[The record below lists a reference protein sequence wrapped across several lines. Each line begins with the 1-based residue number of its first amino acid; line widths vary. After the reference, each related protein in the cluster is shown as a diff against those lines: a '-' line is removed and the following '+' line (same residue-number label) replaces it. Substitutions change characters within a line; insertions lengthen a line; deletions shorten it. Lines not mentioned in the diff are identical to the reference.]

1 MSTAIKTQSDLA
13 TVTQFDCQNCG
24 APHSVHNPRA
34 KFIACQYC
42 GSVLD
47 AQSEE
52 HQILKSLGSPD
63 RHPPFSFIKI
73 GLSGTFNNKE
83 YQVIARTRW
92 RMKYK
97 EYWSEDGESGYS
109 NEVWIYD
116 EWLLIDENRTY
127 FYLVEDKEGYSISE
141 EIIPETP
148 TLLPKDL
155 RMSFFKKQPRRIV
168 REYGSAEVTHF
179 EGESNYQIKQ
189 GDRIRFATIKD
200 RGIDYTVE
208 WRMADNDV
216 NVKEVEFFREI
227 PISRRKVMEAF
238 GDNEEIDQ
246 LNQQEGFWR
255 FVHRIAMATGIAM
268 LLCGF
273 IACSSGGKQI
283 FQQDINLQSITTSS
297 SPKSQPIEISSP
309 GLYRLNMDVLSM
321 VENSEMYIFSYV
333 LNQDSAAVSTFD
345 GDFSWWSGYEEG
357 EYYNE
362 TKFNASKNFKL
373 DEAGT
378 YYIQLYMENP
388 VPGSV
393 RISVSEGIWLKRYF
407 FIAAILCLLAVWF
420 AGTKFGKNS

>member
-1 MSTAIKTQSDLA
+1 MSTAIQTQTNLA

-24 APHSVHNPRA
+24 AAHSVQNPRA
-34 KFIACQYC
+34 KFIVCQYC

-52 HQILKSLGSPD
+52 HQILKSLGNPD
-63 RHPPFSFIKI
+63 RHPPFSFIQI
-73 GLSGTFNNKE
+73 GLIGTFNNKE

-97 EYWSEDGESGYS
+97 EYWNEEGESGYS
-109 NEVWIYD
+109 NEVWMYD

-127 FYLVEDKEGYSISE
+127 FYLIEDKEGYAISE

-168 REYGSAEVTHF
+168 REYGNAEVTHF
-179 EGESNYQIKQ
+179 EGESNYQIKH
-189 GDRIRFATIKD
+189 GDKIRFATIKD
-200 RGIDYTVE
+200 RGIDYSVE

-216 NVKEVEFFREI
+216 NIKEVEFFREI
-227 PISRRKVMEAF
+227 PISRRKVLEAF
-238 GDNEEIDQ
+238 GNNDEIDQ
-246 LNQQEGFWR
+246 LNQKEGFWR
-255 FVHRIAMATGIAM
+255 FFHRVAMATGILM
-268 LLCGF
+268 LLLGF
-273 IACSSGGKQI
+273 RACVSSGDQI
-283 FQQDINLQSITTSS
+283 FQQEIDLGTISTTN
-297 SPKSQPIEISSP
+297 SPKSAPIEISSP

-333 LNQDSAAVSTFD
+333 LNQDSIAVSTFD
-345 GDFSWWSGYEEG
+345 GNFSWWSGYEEG

-362 TKFNASKNFKL
+362 TSFNTSKTFKL

-378 YYIQLYMENP
+378 YYIQLFMETP
-388 VPGSV
+388 APGSIKV
-393 RISVSEGIWLKRYF
+393 SVNKGIWLTRYF
-407 FIAAILCLLAVWF
+407 FLAAIACLLAVWF